1 MRSANICSI
10 LVLVGNP
17 DLDRAIAVRIAL
29 AAARHGQGW
38 QITADQETAAIA
50 DLQRAA
56 DGRTDLLGEHAGV
69 ALGFGEGRPNAAR
82 YRQIAS
88 LCIAAGADRASMD
101 QWLTIAR
108 HRAAITAAMRRNRPS
123 HNN

>member
-1 MRSANICSI
+1 MIA
-10 LVLVGNP
+10 LVSDP

-38 QITADQETAAIA
+38 QLTADQETAAIA

-69 ALGFGEGRPNAAR
+69 ALGFGESRPDAAR

-88 LCIAAGADRASMD
+88 LCLAAGADPASMD
-101 QWLTIAR
+101 QWRTIAR
-108 HRAAITAAMRRNRPS
+108 HRATITATIRRNRTS
-123 HNN
+123 RNS